1 MSTALSSCT
10 SILSIFTFYIALSL
24 FITCRLTKL
33 VREVLFVSMEDL
45 PILKH
50 WRAALRKDYRA
61 HLLQKDQQS
70 S

>member
-1 MSTALSSCT
+1 MMKSKLLYSSQVAT
-10 SILSIFTFYIALSL
+10 PLIKLMI
-24 FITCRLTKL
+24 ITCRLTKL